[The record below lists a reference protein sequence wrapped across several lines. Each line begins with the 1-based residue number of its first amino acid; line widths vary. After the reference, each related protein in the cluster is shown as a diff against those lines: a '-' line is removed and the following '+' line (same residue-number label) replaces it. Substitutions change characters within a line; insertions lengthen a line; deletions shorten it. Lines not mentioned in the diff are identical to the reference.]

1 MKVLSRPLN
10 KGETFPCSIRS
21 AKELFRDTD
30 VILNFSHAG
39 RTYGTF
45 VNTPDMFYCRNNIRG
60 IVLSS
65 MYMYAG
71 NHDAMLSFFVVKS
84 NEFNYDLQKEYESK
98 FLPQYLQL
106 YKSLVSDEPHNSVTT
121 VMLVELVDKVLKLH
135 TFKFR

>member
-1 MKVLSRPLN
+1 MKVLSRPVN
-10 KGETFPCSIRS
+10 KGETFPCSFRS
-21 AKELFRDTD
+21 AKELFKDTD
-30 VILNFSHAG
+30 VTLNFS

-60 IVLSS
+60 IILSS

-71 NHDAMLSFFVVKS
+71 NHDAMLSFYVVKS
-84 NEFNYDLQKEYESK
+84 NRFNRDLQTEYESE

-106 YKSLVSDEPHNSVTT
+106 YKRLVVAGPHNSETT
-121 VMLVELVDKVLKLH
+121 VMLVELVDNALKLH

>member
-21 AKELFRDTD
+21 AKELFKDTD
-30 VILNFSHAG
+30 VTLNFSYTA

-60 IVLSS
+60 VILSS
-65 MYMYAG
+65 MYMYTC
-71 NHDAMLSFFVVKS
+71 NHDAMLSFYVVKS
-84 NEFNYDLQKEYESK
+84 NKFNRDLQTEYESE

-106 YKSLVSDEPHNSVTT
+106 YKRLVVVGPHNSETT
-121 VMLVELVDKVLKLH
+121 VMLVELVDNALKLH
-135 TFKFR
+135 TFKF